1 MIFSF
6 DIIMMV
12 KEMKHIFILKPDTD
26 HKLVNHIVKVMQG
39 RQYKLCYTKDLNDAR
54 SIAQRYQHDQEICR
68 IYAVGGDGFVHQV
81 VNGMISSLNELVII
95 PAGTGNDLARTI
107 YPYLDPLTILDE
119 SLTMSAQPVD
129 VIRCNDSLYCINVFC
144 CGLDAEVGNLVNV
157 KRRNIRYMPRSL
169 HYTLT
174 IIEKIMHLRFYPT
187 VILQNDQ
194 ELFSG
199 DVVVCA
205 FCNGHYFGGGFKI
218 GYHGQIDD
226 GCIDINVV
234 SDIAKRHLPEYVK
247 ALVTGRL
254 HKTKNYQH
262 FSEKD
267 VIVKT
272 SQYVNIDGEMYDPGV
287 YHLTCLHHSL
297 KLVYRKEGSIWK

>member
-6 DIIMMV
+6 VIIEMV

-26 HKLVNHIVKVMQG
+26 QKLVNHIVKTMQG
-39 RQYKLCYTKDLNDAR
+39 RQYKLCFTKDLVDAR
-54 SIAQRYQHDQEICR
+54 HIAQKYRDLQETCR

-81 VNGMISSLNELVII
+81 VNGMIFSHHELVVI

-107 YPYLDPLTILDE
+107 YQHLDPLKILNE

-157 KRRNIRYMPRSL
+157 KRRDIRYMPRSL
-169 HYTLT
+169 HYMLT
-174 IIEKIMHLRFYPT
+174 ILEKITHLRFYPT
-187 VILQNDQ
+187 VISRNDQ
-194 ELFSG
+194 ELFAG

-218 GYHGQIDD
+218 GYDGEIDD
-226 GCIDINVV
+226 GYIDINVI
-234 SDIAKRHLPEYVK
+234 SDIAKRHLLQYVK

-254 HKTKNYQH
+254 HKTKKYQH

-272 SQYVNIDGEMYDPGV
+272 SQYVNIDGEMYDPGI
-287 YHLTCLHHSL
+287 YHLSCLHHSL
-297 KLVYRKEGSIWK
+297 KVVYRKEG